1 MSIPHSV
8 NLKTFPLPKQSH
20 NLVPQENPHVMN
32 KVSKHGSGKRRNQ
45 MEMFF
50 QNIKDGL
57 NL

>member
-1 MSIPHSV
+1 MPQTV

-20 NLVPQENPHVMN
+20 NLVPQENPHVMD

-50 QNIKDGL
+50 QNIKDGF